1 MAAPVLEPHSLALA
15 CALSSLFVALVMQ
28 SIRNPWVRT
37 RGASWFAASA
47 LAASASFLLVAFPPP
62 LDGSAL
68 LMLRGANTILLFGLM
83 VAGICRFAGRRVPWL
98 SLVLSTLLMAL
109 VIAFYPLTRQDVGP
123 RVFAFSALVVAWT
136 LAGIVLLLRHRLPG
150 QPRLGLGCA
159 VLGLSTLAVC
169 ASLRAFVLL
178 GHGPVSGDQ
187 ALHAPINAWLLL
199 AGFAALL
206 LTLTGLAVLQ
216 NDRLIHDLAHWG
228 TRDPLTGALS
238 RKGFNEAWSPWLQA
252 HGPGH
257 LALIDLENRQGEVA
271 DEGTLQLLAGLLQRL
286 LPEGHLWARQ
296 SGSSFLL
303 ALPERLDG
311 PRAREWCESLQLEF
325 AQQIALHWLGPGAA
339 PRLSLGLAAMQHSL
353 AETARRANLAMQDRR
368 ARLG

>member
-1 MAAPVLEPHSLALA
+1 MAAPTLEPHSLALA
-15 CALSSLFVALVMQ
+15 CALSSLFVALVML

-37 RGASWFAASA
+37 RGAPWFAASA
-47 LAASASFLLVAFPPP
+47 LAACASFLLVAFPPP

-83 VAGICRFAGRRVPWL
+83 VAGICRFVGRRVPWL

-109 VIAFYPLTRQDVGP
+109 VIALYPLTRQDVGP

-136 LAGIVLLLRHRLPG
+136 LAGIALLLRHRLPG
-150 QPRLGLGCA
+150 QPALGRVCACLGL
-159 VLGLSTLAVC
+159 LALATC

-206 LTLTGLAVLQ
+206 LTLSGLAMLQ
-216 NDRLIHDLAHWG
+216 NERLIHELAHWG
-228 TRDPLTGALS
+228 SHDPLTGALS
-238 RKGFNEAWSPWLQA
+238 RKGFNDAWPRWLQTQ
-252 HGPGH
+252 GPGH
-257 LALIDLENRQGEVA
+257 LVLIDLEHRAAA
-271 DEGTLQLLAGLLQRL
+271 DEGTLQLLAGLLKRL
-286 LPEGHLWARQ
+286 LPDGHLWARQ

-303 ALPERLDG
+303 ALPERLLG
-311 PRAREWCESLQLEF
+311 PREWCDQLQLEF
-325 AQQIALHWLGPGAA
+325 AQQIALHWMGPGMA
-339 PRLSLGLAAMQHSL
+339 PQLSLGLAAMQHSL
-353 AETARRANLAMQDRR
+353 AETARRANVAMQDRH
-368 ARLG
+368 ARSA